1 MRKVLI
7 FSIIFLGAV
16 LFGYFVLKQPDP
28 LPIYNPADINPDL
41 VDESLRK
48 KTRNHRVGDFVLIN
62 QLGDTIT
69 ESDFKDKIYVADF
82 FFASCQTI
90 CPKMSTKM
98 AELQEEFSENDKVMF
113 LSHSV
118 TPVADSVS
126 VLREY
131 GESYG
136 ANPNQ
141 WMLTT
146 GAKEH
151 IYKLAREDYFAVL
164 DEGDGGAQDFI
175 HTENFVLVDPDKR
188 LRGFYDGTSD
198 EDIKQL
204 KEDIKTLINEY
215 EKEE

>member
-1 MRKVLI
+1 MKRVLI
-7 FSIIFLGAV
+7 FAAIFIAAV
-16 LFGYFVLKQPDP
+16 LFGYFILKQPDP

-48 KTRNHRVGDFVLIN
+48 KTRDHRVGEFKLIN

-69 ESDFKDKIYVADF
+69 QERFEDKIYVADF
-82 FFASCQTI
+82 FFTSCQTI
-90 CPKMSTKM
+90 CPKMSSKM
-98 AELQEEFSENDKVMF
+98 AELQKEFSGNDRIMF

-118 TPVADSVS
+118 TPQADSVPALADYA
-126 VLREY
+126 VRYEVD
-131 GESYG
+131 
-136 ANPNQ
+136 PNQ

-146 GAKEH
+146 GAKQH

-164 DEGDGGAQDFI
+164 DEGDGGEQDFI

-198 EDIKQL
+198 EDIQKL
-204 KEDIKTLINEY
+204 KGDIRNLLEEY
-215 EKEE
+215 ENK